1 MSPQEQDQHMSD
13 SLRGCMST
21 LGHSPR
27 IRDRSVSPRTL
38 QRNRGTRRRD
48 TSTPEWKW
56 NPALECMVHS
66 ASACAMCRDYV
77 SHLNEGAMDDNTL
90 FMDAGMKRSASYVSM
105 LQWTATRD
113 DLMCV
118 HMERDSLRDHLRDAE

>member
-13 SLRGCMST
+13 SSRGHMST
-21 LGHSPR
+21 PGRSPR
-27 IRDRSVSPRTL
+27 NRNRSASPRTL
-38 QRNRGTRRRD
+38 RRNHGTRHCD

-77 SHLNEGAMDDNTL
+77 SHLNEGAMDDNAS
-90 FMDAGMKRSASYVSM
+90 FIDAGMKRSASYVSM

-113 DLMCV
+113 DLTCV
-118 HMERDSLRDHLRDAE
+118 RIERDSLRDRLHNAE